1 MIPLEEIEKYLPKYL
16 SASGQEDLFE
26 ELKSFPNN
34 MDHRVY
40 TIALMDQA
48 QLYQGDGLKDMLFVN
63 LPEKA
68 FKNAPGMIISNTCDM
83 DPANRR
89 FMPMRMVYAP
99 IMSLYKY
106 RKALYQNFVTTGI
119 RSPESI
125 DSHISEV
132 QNQRISHI
140 FYLPRGGSLENESI
154 VFFDRLNNAPS
165 DHFELE
171 SVPNNR
177 LFTLSDYGYYLFLF
191 KLSVHFTRVREGI
204 SRSLTAG
211 NQGVSESSGYYR
223 TYSI

>member
-16 SASGQEDLFE
+16 SSSAQEDLFE

-34 MDHRVY
+34 MDHRLY
-40 TIALMDQA
+40 TIALMDQP
-48 QLYQGDGLKDMLFVN
+48 QVYQGDGFRDMLFVN
-63 LPEKA
+63 LPGRQ
-68 FKNAPGMIISNTCDM
+68 FGNAPGMIISNTCDM

-99 IMSLYKY
+99 IFGLQKY
-106 RKALYQNFVTTGI
+106 RNALNENLVTTGI

-125 DSHISEV
+125 DSHITEI

-140 FYLPRGGSLENESI
+140 FYLPRGGGLENESI
-154 VFFDRLNNAPS
+154 VLFDRLNNVPS
-165 DHFELE
+165 DQFELE
-171 SVPNNR
+171 SIPNKR

-204 SRSLTAG
+204 SRSLIPG
-211 NQGVSESSGYYR
+211 DQGVRESSGYYR